1 VALLISIN
9 PLAQMEILR
18 GFCTVLKEHSQNS
31 RNILAMQIN
40 QIESNNARDAV
51 LTSCILDQQH
61 LEFGLSW
68 FESNPGQHPQLSGV
82 YPVSDGEIVYHPFS
96 DVWSVH

>member
-1 VALLISIN
+1 MALLVTIN
-9 PLAQMEILR
+9 PLEQLKILR
-18 GFCTVLKEHSQNS
+18 GFCTVLTDHSQNS
-31 RNILAMQIN
+31 RNIFAMRLRQL
-40 QIESNNARDAV
+40 EAEHLRDAV
-51 LTSCILDQQH
+51 LTSCVVEQQH

-68 FESNPGQHPQLSGV
+68 FESNPGQHPQLSGF

>member
-1 VALLISIN
+1 MALLVTIN
-9 PLAQMEILR
+9 PLDQQKILR
-18 GFCTVLKEHSQNS
+18 GISTVLTSHSQNS

-40 QIESNNARDAV
+40 QIESNKARDAV
-51 LTSCILDQQH
+51 ITSCVMDQQH

-82 YPVSDGEIVYHPFS
+82 YPLVDGEIVYHPFS

>member
-1 VALLISIN
+1 MALLVTIN
-9 PLAQMEILR
+9 PLDQQKILR
-18 GFCTVLKEHSQNS
+18 GISTVLTDHSQNS
-31 RNILAMQIN
+31 RNILAMRFA

-51 LTSCILDQQH
+51 LTSCIEDHQH

-82 YPVSDGEIVYHPFS
+82 YPLKDGELVFHPFS